1 MWVRECVQ
9 RERTYKRKGERGV
22 CVREMKKVC
31 VCVCLFDSQSFS

>member
-22 CVREMKKVC
+22 CVRDEIGMS
-31 VCVCLFDSQSFS
+31 VCVCLI